1 MPASKELVALYWN
14 ISKLLELGVN
24 EKWLMENKITEDV
37 ARDLVKGILYLR
49 EKYHH
54 EWNNND

>member
-1 MPASKELVALYWN
+1 MPASEELIALHWDVT
-14 ISKLLELGVN
+14 KLLELGVN
-24 EKWLMENKITEDV
+24 EKWLMESKITEDV

-54 EWNNND
+54 EWNTG